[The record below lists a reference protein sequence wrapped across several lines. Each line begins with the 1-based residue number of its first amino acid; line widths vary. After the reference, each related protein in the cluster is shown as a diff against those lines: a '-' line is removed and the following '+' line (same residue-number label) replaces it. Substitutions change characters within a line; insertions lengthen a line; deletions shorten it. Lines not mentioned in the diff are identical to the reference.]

1 MKTLVINT
9 GSSSIKYQL
18 FNMPDGEVISSGLIE
33 QIGENMGQVHHTI
46 FRGGQPIV
54 HNESAPILNHQ
65 AGMTKVAAL
74 LTDTNTGVIT
84 NTNEVELVG
93 HRVVHGGEAFAETI
107 EINDDVLKTIDKL
120 SALAPLHNPS
130 NLIGIRMSKKV
141 FTGAKQIAVF
151 DTAYH
156 QTIPDYAFKYAIPE
170 KLYKEHG
177 IRVYGFHGTSHKY
190 VANEAAKALDKPL
203 EETNLITIHL
213 GNGASITA
221 IKNGKSIDTSLGFT
235 TVGGLVMG
243 TRSGDIDPG
252 VIFYLTEEAG
262 IPIADVKNILYKN
275 SGMKGLTGNNDL
287 RKISED
293 AKNGNPEAKIALEI
307 YAYRIKKY
315 IGAYMAVIGPV
326 DGIVFTA
333 GVGENSPLIR
343 DMSITGLGQC
353 GILLDKE
360 ANENVSGSTLIST
373 PNSTIKVFVIP
384 TNEELEIANQS
395 YQLTQ
400 NG

>member
-151 DTAYH
+151 DTSYH

-373 PNSTIKVFVIP
+373 PNSTIKIFVIP

>member
-18 FNMPDGEVISSGLIE
+18 FNMPEGEVISSGLIE
-33 QIGENMGQVHHTI
+33 QIGENMGQIHHTV
-46 FRGGQPIV
+46 FRNGVPVI
-54 HNESAPILNHQ
+54 HEESAPILNHQ

-74 LTDTNTGVIT
+74 LTDANTGVIAD
-84 NTNEVELVG
+84 TNEVELVG
-93 HRVVHGGEAFAETI
+93 HRVVHGGEAFADTI

-130 NLIGIRMSKKV
+130 NLIGIRMAKKV
-141 FTGAKQIAVF
+141 FTIAKQIAVF
-151 DTAYH
+151 DTAFH
-156 QTIPDYAFKYAIPE
+156 QSIPEFAYKYAIPE

-190 VANEAAKALDKPL
+190 VANEAAKALSKPL
-203 EETNLITIHL
+203 NETNLITIHL

-221 IKNGKSIDTSLGFT
+221 IRNGQSIDTSLGFT

-262 IPIADVKNILYKN
+262 IPISDVKNILYKN
-275 SGMKGLTGNNDL
+275 SGMKGMTGNNDL

-293 AKNGNPEAKIALEI
+293 AKNGNAEAKIALEV

-315 IGAYMAVIGPV
+315 IGAYMAVIGRV
-326 DGIVFTA
+326 DAIVFTA

-343 DMSITGLGQC
+343 EMSIGGLGQC
-353 GILLDKE
+353 GIGLDKE
-360 ANENVSGSTLIST
+360 ANENAKGLSVISGHDS
-373 PNSTIKVFVIP
+373 PIKVYVIP

-395 YQLTQ
+395 YQLTKL
-400 NG
+400 

>member
-373 PNSTIKVFVIP
+373 PNSTIKIFVIP

>member
-400 NG
+400 F

>member
-1 MKTLVINT
+1 M
-9 GSSSIKYQL
+9 
-18 FNMPDGEVISSGLIE
+18 
-33 QIGENMGQVHHTI
+33 
-46 FRGGQPIV
+46 
-54 HNESAPILNHQ
+54 
-65 AGMTKVAAL
+65 
-74 LTDTNTGVIT
+74 
-84 NTNEVELVG
+84 
-93 HRVVHGGEAFAETI
+93 
-107 EINDDVLKTIDKL
+107 
-120 SALAPLHNPS
+120 
-130 NLIGIRMSKKV
+130 
-141 FTGAKQIAVF
+141 
-151 DTAYH
+151 
-156 QTIPDYAFKYAIPE
+156 
-170 KLYKEHG
+170 YKEHG

-293 AKNGNPEAKIALEI
+293 AENGNPEAKIALEI

-373 PNSTIKVFVIP
+373 PNSTIKIFVIP

>member
-156 QTIPDYAFKYAIPE
+156 QTIPDYAFNRK
-170 KLYKEHG
+170 
-177 IRVYGFHGTSHKY
+177 
-190 VANEAAKALDKPL
+190 NC
-203 EETNLITIHL
+203 
-213 GNGASITA
+213 
-221 IKNGKSIDTSLGFT
+221 IKNTAFEFM
-235 TVGGLVMG
+235 VFM
-243 TRSGDIDPG
+243 
-252 VIFYLTEEAG
+252 AH
-262 IPIADVKNILYKN
+262 
-275 SGMKGLTGNNDL
+275 
-287 RKISED
+287 
-293 AKNGNPEAKIALEI
+293 
-307 YAYRIKKY
+307 RIN
-315 IGAYMAVIGPV
+315 M
-326 DGIVFTA
+326 
-333 GVGENSPLIR
+333 
-343 DMSITGLGQC
+343 
-353 GILLDKE
+353 
-360 ANENVSGSTLIST
+360 
-373 PNSTIKVFVIP
+373 
-384 TNEELEIANQS
+384 
-395 YQLTQ
+395 
-400 NG
+400 